1 MSTSVIEEITV
12 NDPKFIVRR
21 DDGIRQKA
29 VRVEKREIDY
39 VASSDAIDSYDEVV
53 EQTWRLERFLANP
66 VALWAHQSREPPIGR
81 CPRIEMVAAKLECTI
96 NFMPADLN
104 PKADQVFRMGVDGW
118 VKAVSVGFRPRTI
131 RWEKR
136 DGRDIYVLAD
146 NELVEIS
153 VTPIGANPE
162 ALAKDAGLEEFRS
175 IPAREYVARHLA
187 AHPANPKGASR
198 SVSFPTPQST
208 APTTVRGLET
218 SMNLEEQLKAE
229 NTKLVGDL
237 AVVKSQL
244 ELATTQKSTVEAER
258 DALRSTAKAFEE
270 KAAELTKELA
280 AKDEAIK
287 AANAAKEAA
296 EGKLVELEVDGLIG
310 KKLTPAQ
317 KETFVALAKKDHA
330 SFELV
335 VKGLPDLP
343 FTATPQIPVGV
354 PNEERSI
361 APAPGEP
368 AVPALG
374 ALLGKAEPGEVDD
387 LGALL

>member
-1 MSTSVIEEITV
+1 MSVIEEIRV
-12 NDPKFIVRR
+12 NDPTFIVRR
-21 DDGIRQKA
+21 DDGIRQKV

-66 VALWAHQSREPPIGR
+66 VVLWAHQSRELPLGR
-81 CPRIEMVAAKLECTI
+81 CPRVEMVAGKLECTV
-96 NFMPADLN
+96 NYMTEKLN
-104 PKADQVFRMGVDGW
+104 PKAEQVFQMGVEGY

-136 DGRDIYVLAD
+136 DGRDIYVLSD

-153 VTPIGANPE
+153 VTPIGANPD
-162 ALAKDAGLEEFRS
+162 ALAKDAGLDGFIS

-198 SVSFPTPQST
+198 SVSYPTPTQST
-208 APTTVRGLET
+208 APSKVRGPEN
-218 SMNLEEQLKAE
+218 SMTEEQLKAE

-237 AVVKSQL
+237 AVAKSQL
-244 ELATTQKSTVEAER
+244 ELSTSQKSIVEAER

-270 KAAELTKELA
+270 KAAELTKLLGE
-280 AKDEAIK
+280 KDEAVK
-287 AANAAKEAA
+287 AATLAKEEAL
-296 EGKLVELEVDGLIG
+296 GKLVELEVDGLIG

-343 FTATPQIPVGV
+343 FTSEAKIPTSQ

-361 APAPGEP
+361 APTPGEP

-374 ALLGKAEPGEVDD
+374 ALLGKAEAGDTDD
-387 LGALL
+387 LGSLL